1 MISADWTRTNIP
13 SWYSGSLR
21 WLIPPSLL
29 HRMTAQTW
37 LTVEGLQQA
46 ETLVAFGL
54 QHDSRAIG
62 ICPGAEFGPA
72 KQWPA
77 EHYAELVNDLL
88 AKGREVWFFGSSKDD
103 LMVESILA
111 DVEPSMLARCKNL
124 AGRTSLGQA
133 IDLLAATEAVIS
145 NDSGLMHVAAAL
157 NKPVIAI
164 YGSTTPDFT
173 PPLAD
178 KVRLLATDVECRPC
192 FGALSVWSPALPQRI
207 AARTHY

>member
-1 MISADWTRTNIP
+1 MICWLKVGR
-13 SWYSGSLR
+13 SG
-21 WLIPPSLL
+21 
-29 HRMTAQTW
+29 
-37 LTVEGLQQA
+37 
-46 ETLVAFGL
+46 
-54 QHDSRAIG
+54 
-62 ICPGAEFGPA
+62 
-72 KQWPA
+72 
-77 EHYAELVNDLL
+77 
-88 AKGREVWFFGSSKDD
+88 FFGSPKDE

-145 NDSGLMHVAAAL
+145 NDSGLMHIAAAL

-178 KVRLLATDVECRPC
+178 RVKFAGVR
-192 FGALSVWSPALPQRI
+192 
-207 AARTHY
+207 H